1 MRRSTSPSRAVLAL
15 SLTIWSQACFTTYR
29 PPPADASLMQG
40 RWVRVRSNEP
50 LPLKQATGAA
60 DAPTLCEVTSVE
72 GQVKRAMGDTLVLEH
87 IKVALATE
95 SEGVVR
101 QCTTRDVV
109 LLLVTPETEVTVQGI
124 AGGRSTALYVVVVLA
139 LVALAGFAA
148 SSMTL
153 GSY

>member
-1 MRRSTSPSRAVLAL
+1 
-15 SLTIWSQACFTTYR
+15 
-29 PPPADASLMQG
+29 
-40 RWVRVRSNEP
+40 
-50 LPLKQATGAA
+50 
-60 DAPTLCEVTSVE
+60 
-72 GQVKRAMGDTLVLEH
+72 MGDTLVLEH